1 MQLLRE
7 LLHGFLEFLQR
18 LGELTR
24 FLGRLLWLTPRGLLR
39 PRLVVEQVYNTGAL
53 SLVIIMTCG
62 LFVGMVLG
70 LQGYELLERFG
81 SEESLGMGA
90 ALALFKE
97 LGPVVT
103 ALLFA
108 GRAGTALASELGL
121 MRATDQL
128 AAMEI
133 MAVDPMQRVVLPRF
147 LGGVI
152 AMPLLTAIFIA
163 IGIYGVQLVGVQ
175 LLGVDQGQFWSQM
188 KDAVE
193 LEDVREGLVKGAVF
207 GAACSLIA
215 VFEGYNS
222 KPTAEGVGRAT
233 TRTVVIS
240 SVVTLVLDYVLTA
253 LFFCGRPFMPPSR
266 SIDISTGLFVLLGF
280 AALAFLV
287 TQITSREFSLGGQSY
302 RLVAKYENVGGL
314 KVGAPI
320 SMAGVTIGRVE
331 EIGYDMNLLKAVVR
345 LRIDSRYDEIPDD
358 SDAGIFTAGLLGGQ
372 YVGISPG
379 GSDVFLKDGDEVL
392 FVQDA
397 IVLENLISKYLFSQ
411 ASRESDSSAAAGE
424 E

>member
-1 MQLLRE
+1 
-7 LLHGFLEFLQR
+7 
-18 LGELTR
+18 
-24 FLGRLLWLTPRGLLR
+24 
-39 PRLVVEQVYNTGAL
+39 
-53 SLVIIMTCG
+53 
-62 LFVGMVLG
+62 
-70 LQGYELLERFG
+70 
-81 SEESLGMGA
+81 MGA

-97 LGPVVT
+97 LGPVIT

-193 LEDVREGLVKGAVF
+193 LEDVREGLIKGAVF

-253 LFFCGRPFMPPSR
+253 LFF
-266 SIDISTGLFVLLGF
+266 
-280 AALAFLV
+280 
-287 TQITSREFSLGGQSY
+287 
-302 RLVAKYENVGGL
+302 
-314 KVGAPI
+314 
-320 SMAGVTIGRVE
+320 
-331 EIGYDMNLLKAVVR
+331 
-345 LRIDSRYDEIPDD
+345 
-358 SDAGIFTAGLLGGQ
+358 
-372 YVGISPG
+372 
-379 GSDVFLKDGDEVL
+379 
-392 FVQDA
+392 
-397 IVLENLISKYLFSQ
+397 
-411 ASRESDSSAAAGE
+411 
-424 E
+424 

>member
-7 LLHGFLEFLQR
+7 LLSGLLEFLQR

-39 PRLVVEQVYNTGAL
+39 FRLVIEQVYNTGAL

-81 SEESLGMGA
+81 SEDSLGMGA

-97 LGPVVT
+97 LGPVIT

-193 LEDVREGLVKGAVF
+193 LEDVREGLIKGAVF

-253 LFFCGRPFMPPSR
+253 LFF
-266 SIDISTGLFVLLGF
+266 
-280 AALAFLV
+280 
-287 TQITSREFSLGGQSY
+287 
-302 RLVAKYENVGGL
+302 
-314 KVGAPI
+314 
-320 SMAGVTIGRVE
+320 
-331 EIGYDMNLLKAVVR
+331 
-345 LRIDSRYDEIPDD
+345 
-358 SDAGIFTAGLLGGQ
+358 
-372 YVGISPG
+372 
-379 GSDVFLKDGDEVL
+379 
-392 FVQDA
+392 
-397 IVLENLISKYLFSQ
+397 
-411 ASRESDSSAAAGE
+411 
-424 E
+424 